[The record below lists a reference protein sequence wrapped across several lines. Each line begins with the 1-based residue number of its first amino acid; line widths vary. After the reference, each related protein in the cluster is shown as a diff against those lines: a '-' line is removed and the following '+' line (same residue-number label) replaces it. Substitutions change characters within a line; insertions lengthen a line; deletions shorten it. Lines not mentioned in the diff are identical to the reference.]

1 MDTQRYLQ
9 HIGFT
14 GVARPDL
21 PTLQQL
27 HHRHMLSV
35 PFENLSIIYHQGIQL
50 APEALFSKVVARNR
64 GGFCYELNALFALL
78 LREIGFK
85 VNFISGEIRA
95 RDGHFGP
102 PYDHLALRVDLAG
115 QAWLVDVGFGDSFL
129 TPLKIVAAE
138 PQPQA
143 SGTFHLE
150 QEGEYYLLERRNGDQ
165 RSHAKTLYRFTVQP
179 RELHEFDEMCH
190 FHSTSP
196 QSHFTQRLVCSRP
209 TEHGRVTL
217 SDMKLIVTEDHQ
229 RHETTL
235 HSEEERR
242 AALWQHFAIDLDR

>member
-1 MDTQRYLQ
+1 MRSQKPQSPLFYAYFFSCETPVDTQRYLQ

-14 GVARPDL
+14 GAARPDL
-21 PTLQQL
+21 HTLQQL

-50 APEALFSKVVARNR
+50 APEALFSKVVERNR

-85 VNFISGEIRA
+85 VSFISGEIRA

-115 QAWLVDVGFGDSFL
+115 GRLVDVGFGDSFL

-143 SGTFHLE
+143 SGTFHRA
-150 QEGEYYLLERRNGDQ
+150 GRRVLPAGAPQ
-165 RSHAKTLYRFTVQP
+165 RRPTFACQNPVSLYR
-179 RELHEFDEMCH
+179 
-190 FHSTSP
+190 SAA
-196 QSHFTQRLVCSRP
+196 
-209 TEHGRVTL
+209 
-217 SDMKLIVTEDHQ
+217 
-229 RHETTL
+229 
-235 HSEEERR
+235 R
-242 AALWQHFAIDLDR
+242 AA

>member
-9 HIGFT
+9 HIGFA
-14 GVARPDL
+14 GAARPDL

-50 APEALFSKVVARNR
+50 APEALFSKVVERNR
-64 GGFCYELNALFALL
+64 GGFCYELNTLFALL

-85 VNFISGEIRA
+85 VSFISGEIRA

-102 PYDHLALRVDLAG
+102 PYDHLALRVDLAE

-143 SGTFHLE
+143 
-150 QEGEYYLLERRNGDQ
+150 
-165 RSHAKTLYRFTVQP
+165 
-179 RELHEFDEMCH
+179 
-190 FHSTSP
+190 
-196 QSHFTQRLVCSRP
+196 
-209 TEHGRVTL
+209 
-217 SDMKLIVTEDHQ
+217 
-229 RHETTL
+229 
-235 HSEEERR
+235 
-242 AALWQHFAIDLDR
+242 